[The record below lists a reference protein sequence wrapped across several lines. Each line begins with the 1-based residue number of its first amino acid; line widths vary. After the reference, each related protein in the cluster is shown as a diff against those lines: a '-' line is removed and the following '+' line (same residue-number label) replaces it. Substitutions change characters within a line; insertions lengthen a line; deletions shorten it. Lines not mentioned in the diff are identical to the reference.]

1 MKTMLITFAFG
12 AVMGAGLAYTNTAD
26 HYEDKARAL
35 REATAKAEQ
44 ERADK
49 AQGEVDELFETW
61 KNAIATPDPVT
72 VTRIVR
78 VKAAASVCPD
88 QSREMDHDPNGVRV
102 ELESGTVRS
111 IDAVADKHESLY
123 KQCSAQLRAAQ
134 ALLKSD

>member
-12 AVMGAGLAYTNTAD
+12 AVIGAGLAYTNTAD

-44 ERADK
+44 VRADK
-49 AQGEVDELFETW
+49 TKEVTDALFEKW
-61 KNAIATPDPVT
+61 KSAVVVPEPV
-72 VTRIVR
+72 VMVERVF

-88 QSREMDHDPNGVRV
+88 QSREMDNGPNGVRV

-111 IDAVADKHESLY
+111 LDAVADKHERLY
-123 KQCSAQLRAAQ
+123 KRCATQLKAAQ
-134 ALLKSD
+134 ALLKND